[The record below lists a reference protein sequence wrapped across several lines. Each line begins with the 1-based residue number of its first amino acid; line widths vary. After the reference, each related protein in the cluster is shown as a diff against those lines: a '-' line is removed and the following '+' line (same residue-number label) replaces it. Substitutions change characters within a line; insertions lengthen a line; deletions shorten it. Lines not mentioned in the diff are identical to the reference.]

1 MTAKGTPRKLGPNS
15 TLGSRPGNA
24 PSLVSGA
31 ALRRT
36 AQAAM
41 RCRCASWPVSEASR
55 ANSAASAGHRRMKSS
70 QSSGGAGLA
79 VLAARAGC
87 AARSTAAVTAS
98 GAQNIARRS
107 MVTPGASSLVSGIQ
121 VMQTRLR
128 DRAGVYFFNPAIL
141 APILAG
147 GAEGPRGNTEAFAEQ
162 PTERSQAFE
171 AYREADGGDVV
182 TGVGRQAAGGF
193 QARLLQKLHGSLPEG
208 QFEHALKMEG
218 REGGDAR
225 CRGHRKRLVVT
236 GEQKVVAAI
245 EAAIEFH
252 AGGGPLAGKRL
263 GFAAHLEAQA
273 GQRLGQRVHAVFK
286 PRRGCLRAAQSGIE
300 IGERARDLAGVG
312 AGLGV
317 EPLAKIERRRGWLDV
332 VQVPLGARAAARGQ
346 FQEAGL
352 EKRAEGFGLDA
363 AVAFELERIALA
375 IVEDQ
380 ERIRGEQVVPLRGVI
395 ARRSA
400 HHGFERQGSA
410 VIVDFVARAAA
421 VQHG

>member
-70 QSSGGAGLA
+70 QSSGGAALG

-87 AARSTAAVTAS
+87 AARSTAAATAS

-171 AYREADGGDVV
+171 AYREAYGGDVV
-182 TGVGRQAAGGF
+182 TGVGQQAAGGF

-225 CRGHRKRLVVT
+225 GRGHRKRLVVT
-236 GEQKVVAAI
+236 GEQKVAAAI

-286 PRRGCLRAAQSGIE
+286 PRSRCLRAAQSGIE
-300 IGERARDLAGVG
+300 IGERARHG

-317 EPLAKIERRRGWLDV
+317 EPLAKIERRGRGREV
-332 VQVPLGARAAARGQ
+332 VQVPFGARADARGGLL
-346 FQEAGL
+346 QEAGL

-363 AVAFELERIALA
+363 AVAFKFERIALA
-375 IVEDQ
+375 IVENQ
-380 ERIRGEQVVPLRGVI
+380 ERIRGEQVVSLRGVI

>member
-1 MTAKGTPRKLGPNS
+1 
-15 TLGSRPGNA
+15 
-24 PSLVSGA
+24 
-31 ALRRT
+31 
-36 AQAAM
+36 
-41 RCRCASWPVSEASR
+41 
-55 ANSAASAGHRRMKSS
+55 MKSS
-70 QSSGGAGLA
+70 QSSGGAALG
-79 VLAARAGC
+79 VLAGRAGC
-87 AARSTAAVTAS
+87 AARSTAATAS

-147 GAEGPRGNTEAFAEQ
+147 AAEGPRGNTEAFAEQ

-171 AYREADGGDVV
+171 AYREAYGGDVV
-182 TGVGRQAAGGF
+182 TGVGQQAAGGF

-225 CRGHRKRLVVT
+225 GRGHRKRLVVT
-236 GEQKVVAAI
+236 GEQKVAAAI

-286 PRRGCLRAAQSGIE
+286 PRR
-300 IGERARDLAGVG
+300 
-312 AGLGV
+312 
-317 EPLAKIERRRGWLDV
+317 
-332 VQVPLGARAAARGQ
+332 
-346 FQEAGL
+346 
-352 EKRAEGFGLDA
+352 
-363 AVAFELERIALA
+363 
-375 IVEDQ
+375 
-380 ERIRGEQVVPLRGVI
+380 
-395 ARRSA
+395 
-400 HHGFERQGSA
+400 
-410 VIVDFVARAAA
+410 
-421 VQHG
+421 

>member
-15 TLGSRPGNA
+15 TLGSRPANA

-31 ALRRT
+31 DLRRT
-36 AQAAM
+36 AGAA
-41 RCRCASWPVSEASR
+41 
-55 ANSAASAGHRRMKSS
+55 
-70 QSSGGAGLA
+70 LA

-87 AARSTAAVTAS
+87 AVRSMAAATAS
-98 GAQNIARRS
+98 GAQNIAHRS

-128 DRAGVYFFNPAIL
+128 DRTGAYFFNPAIL

-147 GAEGPRGNTEAFAEQ
+147 GAKGPRGNTEAFAEQ

-171 AYREADGGDVV
+171 AYREAYGGDVV
-182 TGVGRQAAGGF
+182 TGVGQQAAGGF

-225 CRGHRKRLVVT
+225 GRGHRKRLVVT
-236 GEQKVVAAI
+236 GEQKVAAAI

-252 AGGGPLAGKRL
+252 AGRRPQTWKRL

-286 PRRGCLRAAQSGIE
+286 PRRGCVRAAQSGVQ
-300 IGERARDLAGVG
+300 IGEGARHRAGF
-312 AGLGV
+312 GV
-317 EPLAKIERRRGWLDV
+317 EPLAKIERTCGLIDIIQIAGRRLFHE
-332 VQVPLGARAAARGQ
+332 AR
-346 FQEAGL
+346 L
-352 EKRAEGFGLDA
+352 EKRAERFGMETAGAL
-363 AVAFELERIALA
+363 AFERIA
-375 IVEDQ
+375 
-380 ERIRGEQVVPLRGVI
+380 
-395 ARRSA
+395 
-400 HHGFERQGSA
+400 
-410 VIVDFVARAAA
+410 
-421 VQHG
+421 

>member
-70 QSSGGAGLA
+70 QSSGGAALA

-87 AARSTAAVTAS
+87 AARSTAAATAS

-147 GAEGPRGNTEAFAEQ
+147 AAEGPRGNTEAFAEQ

-171 AYREADGGDVV
+171 AYREAYGGDVV
-182 TGVGRQAAGGF
+182 TGVGQQAAGGF

-225 CRGHRKRLVVT
+225 GRGHRKRLVVT
-236 GEQKVVAAI
+236 GEQKVAAAI

-286 PRRGCLRAAQSGIE
+286 PRRGCLRAAKSGVQ
-300 IGERARDLAGVG
+300 IGEGARHRAGF
-312 AGLGV
+312 GV
-317 EPLAKIERRRGWLDV
+317 EPLAKIERTCGLIDIIQIAGRRL
-332 VQVPLGARAAARGQ
+332 
-346 FQEAGL
+346 FQEARL

-363 AVAFELERIALA
+363 AVAFEFERIALA
-375 IVEDQ
+375 IVENQ
-380 ERIRGEQVVPLRGVI
+380 ERIRSEQVVALRGVI
-395 ARRSA
+395 ARRA
-400 HHGFERQGSA
+400 PHHGFERQRGA
-410 VIVDFVARAAA
+410 VIVDFVLRAAA